1 MMTGALW
8 QLSAVERRA
17 STSGWFVVSC
27 ILAWGAFGALSIFVL
42 APDLA
47 AQERE
52 RAMFRELSEGGLS
65 AISLQVCGHD
75 SRHIENPEA
84 LRLFVEQARGADL
97 FYPSHEGCEIEFRI
111 VLVRRNGEEIHYDGC
126 VPERHQS
133 DITLS
138 FPAHISMRQIIVPGG
153 RVWLEQFGS

>member
-1 MMTGALW
+1 MFQLLHMLRQIDWKTSARQASFKGHWRALLCALIGGVVATVVRGALYPHTFGFLRLWMGLSTGGSVGMMTGALW

-65 AISLQVCGHD
+65 AISL
-75 SRHIENPEA
+75 
-84 LRLFVEQARGADL
+84 
-97 FYPSHEGCEIEFRI
+97 
-111 VLVRRNGEEIHYDGC
+111 
-126 VPERHQS
+126 
-133 DITLS
+133 
-138 FPAHISMRQIIVPGG
+138 
-153 RVWLEQFGS
+153 